1 MQADLK
7 QRARI
12 LTIAGLTMG
21 AVGIA
26 ILWAAGVEFPFY
38 PPPGI
43 VILGV
48 GAVFVALAPWRW
60 ASGVGALLGMFVLVG
75 FVLSSVISGTGTENL
90 LGEQGPWA
98 VIGTVVQL
106 LGVGTALVAGLIA
119 VRRTEPAAHAARDM
133 SGHVSRGTSDGLPE
147 HHTPSGG

>member
-26 ILWAAGVEFPFY
+26 TLWAAGVEFPFY

-43 VILGV
+43 LILGA

-60 ASGVGALLGMFVLVG
+60 ANGVGALLGLFVLVG
-75 FVLSSVISGTGTENL
+75 FVLSSVISGTGTDNL
-90 LGEQGPWA
+90 LGEEGSW
-98 VIGTVVQL
+98 VVLGTVIQL
-106 LGVGTALVAGLIA
+106 LGVGTAVVAGTVA
-119 VRRTEPAAHAARDM
+119 VRRT
-133 SGHVSRGTSDGLPE
+133 
-147 HHTPSGG
+147 

>member
-1 MQADLK
+1 MQADHK

-21 AVGIA
+21 AGGIA

-43 VILGV
+43 LFLGV

-60 ASGVGALLGMFVLVG
+60 ATGVGALLGLFVLVG
-75 FVLSSVISGTGTENL
+75 FVLSSVISGTGTDNL
-90 LGEQGPWA
+90 LGEAGSWA
-98 VIGTVVQL
+98 VLGTVIQL
-106 LGVGTALVAGLIA
+106 LGVSTALVAGTVA
-119 VRRTEPAAHAARDM
+119 VRRT
-133 SGHVSRGTSDGLPE
+133 
-147 HHTPSGG
+147 

>member
-1 MQADLK
+1 MQPDLK
-7 QRARI
+7 PRARI

-43 VILGV
+43 LILGV
-48 GAVFVALAPWRW
+48 GAAFVALAPWRW
-60 ASGVGALLGMFVLVG
+60 ASGVGALLGLFVLVG
-75 FVLSSVISGTGTENL
+75 FVLSSVVSGTGTGNL

-98 VIGTVVQL
+98 VLGTVVQL
-106 LGVGTALVAGLIA
+106 LGVGTAVVAGMIA
-119 VRRTEPAAHAARDM
+119 VRRTEPPAHAPRDM
-133 SGHVSRGTSDGLPE
+133 SGHVSRGSSDSLPE
-147 HHTPSGG
+147 DHTPSGG

>member
-1 MQADLK
+1 MRADLK
-7 QRARI
+7 RRARI

-26 ILWAAGVEFPFY
+26 VLWAAGVEFPFY

-43 VILGV
+43 LILGV
-48 GAVFVALAPWRW
+48 GAVFVTLTPWRW
-60 ASGVGALLGMFVLVG
+60 AAGVGALLGLFVLVG

-90 LGEQGPWA
+90 LGEHGPGA
-98 VIGTVVQL
+98 VLGTVVQL
-106 LGVGTALVAGLIA
+106 LGVSTALVAGLIA

-133 SGHVSRGTSDGLPE
+133 SGHVSRGSSDSVPE
-147 HHTPSGG
+147 DHTGSGG

>member
-1 MQADLK
+1 MPADLK

-43 VILGV
+43 LILGG

-60 ASGVGALLGMFVLVG
+60 AAGVGAVLGLFVLVG

-98 VIGTVVQL
+98 VVGTVVQL
-106 LGVGTALVAGLIA
+106 LGVSTALVAGLMA
-119 VRRTEPAAHAARDM
+119 ARRTEPAAHAVRDM
-133 SGHVSRGTSDGLPE
+133 SAHVWRGSRDNLSEDDPG
-147 HHTPSGG
+147 